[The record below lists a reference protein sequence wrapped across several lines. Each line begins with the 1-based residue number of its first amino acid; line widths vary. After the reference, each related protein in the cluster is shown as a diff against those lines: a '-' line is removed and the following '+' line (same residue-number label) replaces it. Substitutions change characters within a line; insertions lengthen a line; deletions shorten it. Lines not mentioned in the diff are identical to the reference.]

1 MKALMLR
8 HWSSSSRRDDD
19 DYIGGHSHVK
29 SAHVSPEA
37 FCHWAS
43 DESSNDGWV
52 RGARALCELYA
63 GVDANRFEAILQSLA
78 TRGPGSAIAEGARW
92 LLARWQIV
100 L

>member
-1 MKALMLR
+1 M
-8 HWSSSSRRDDD
+8 RDDD
-19 DYIGGHSHVK
+19 DAIGGHSRVK
-29 SAHVSPEA
+29 SAQVSPEA
-37 FCHWAS
+37 FCHWTRDELAV
-43 DESSNDGWV
+43 ESSNDGWV

-63 GVDANRFEAILQSLA
+63 GVDASRFEAILQSLA